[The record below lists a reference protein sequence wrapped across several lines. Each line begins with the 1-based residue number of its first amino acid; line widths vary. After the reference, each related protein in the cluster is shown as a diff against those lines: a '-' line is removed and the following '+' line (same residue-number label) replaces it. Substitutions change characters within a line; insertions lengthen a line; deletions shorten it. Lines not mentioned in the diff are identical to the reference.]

1 MEIRQLEYFV
11 TSVEEKSFQKA
22 SQKLFTSQPAVSK
35 AIANLEK
42 DVNTKLFERTSKG
55 LKVTSKGEKL
65 YYHAKNIL
73 QQVSVM
79 KDIDFDE
86 SAKSLVLA
94 SYPSYMISNALTDF
108 YNQNKGMISLD
119 YREGNVQLIINLVD
133 KGEVEFGILYIS
145 PNQEDLLNHILAHKQ
160 LEFVH
165 IQESELCVY
174 VGKAHPL
181 YGKDATITTQEMS
194 ELKYLRGVRDFFSVE
209 HHFNYI
215 NLNDIDTASFDDKV
229 LTDSDNL
236 VSAMLAKT
244 DLAYLGI
251 NTTVQAKDSK
261 VLLNAKDK
269 DLNLGYIKYKATKL
283 SSTAEK
289 FLEHLKQYI

>member
-35 AIANLEK
+35 AIASLEK

-55 LKVTSKGEKL
+55 LKVTPRGEKL
-65 YYHAKNIL
+65 YYYAKNIL
-73 QQVSVM
+73 QQVKVM
-79 KDIDFDE
+79 QDVNFDE
-86 SAKSLVLA
+86 SEKALAIA

-108 YNQNKGMISLD
+108 YNKSEGMSSLD

-133 KGEVEFGILYIS
+133 KGEVELGIIYIS

-160 LEFVH
+160 LEFIH

-174 VGKAHPL
+174 VGKESPL
-181 YGKDATITTQEMS
+181 YGKSATITTQEMS

-209 HHFNYI
+209 HHFDYI
-215 NLNDIDTASFDDKV
+215 SLNDIDTASFDDKV
-229 LTDSDNL
+229 LTNSDNL
-236 VSAMLAKT
+236 VMAMLAKT

-251 NTTVQAKDSK
+251 NTTIQAKEAK
-261 VLLNAKDK
+261 VLLDSKDK
-269 DLNLGYIKYKATKL
+269 NLNLGYIKYKATSL
-283 SSTAEK
+283 SPTAES